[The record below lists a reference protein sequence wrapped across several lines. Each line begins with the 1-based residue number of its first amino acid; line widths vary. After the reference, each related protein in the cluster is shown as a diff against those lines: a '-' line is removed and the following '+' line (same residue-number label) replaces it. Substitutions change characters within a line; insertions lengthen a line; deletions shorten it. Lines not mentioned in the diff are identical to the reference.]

1 MRHRGR
7 TILTL
12 FTILIVGLFFFF
24 YGLVQAKAFLAPLA
38 VAGLLAMVV
47 LPVTRWLEKK
57 GLKRGWASFCST
69 LLILSFFLLL
79 AGLLSYQVKSFVQ
92 DWPQTE
98 QKLESRVQ
106 NLQQFIEEKTGISVK
121 QQNKNIANKIPG
133 GSGGTSAQTNNQAN
147 QQQSGQSSQEL
158 FSGGQTSQSGGSSVL
173 STAGSFIM
181 KFLSL
186 MGTFLLT
193 LVYIFFFLLYR
204 SKFRKSVAKWF
215 PEEKRPEVH
224 NVISSAAHVSQ
235 NYLLGKLLL
244 CVLIAVL
251 YAIGLSL
258 SGIKHAVLISV
269 IAALLT
275 LIPYIGNIIGFGL
288 ALAMALLS
296 GAGSTAL
303 IGVILTFGI
312 TQLLETYTLEPYVVG
327 GKVNLNPI
335 MTIIVVVLGYQVWG
349 VVGMLIA
356 IPALGVAKI
365 IFDHIPPLNPLGYL
379 FGQKD
384 TGSDDDSKLSKAKR
398 WASDTFNS

>member
-1 MRHRGR
+1 
-7 TILTL
+7 
-12 FTILIVGLFFFF
+12 
-24 YGLVQAKAFLAPLA
+24 
-38 VAGLLAMVV
+38 
-47 LPVTRWLEKK
+47 
-57 GLKRGWASFCST
+57 
-69 LLILSFFLLL
+69 
-79 AGLLSYQVKSFVQ
+79 
-92 DWPQTE
+92 
-98 QKLESRVQ
+98 
-106 NLQQFIEEKTGISVK
+106 
-121 QQNKNIANKIPG
+121 
-133 GSGGTSAQTNNQAN
+133 
-147 QQQSGQSSQEL
+147 
-158 FSGGQTSQSGGSSVL
+158 
-173 STAGSFIM
+173 M

>member
-1 MRHRGR
+1 M
-7 TILTL
+7 
-12 FTILIVGLFFFF
+12 
-24 YGLVQAKAFLAPLA
+24 
-38 VAGLLAMVV
+38 
-47 LPVTRWLEKK
+47 
-57 GLKRGWASFCST
+57 
-69 LLILSFFLLL
+69 
-79 AGLLSYQVKSFVQ
+79 KSFVQ